1 MVGYVSAIAAPRPAN
16 PRPPVSY
23 LNSWVAVTQS
33 LLTGLIILALLGL
46 VLVFLGYAAPL
57 PLEVPG
63 SSWTPFG
70 SSADRPAWPF
80 DPSLLGFRIVDVF
93 ALATVLLWLGRRLR
107 DRFLLL
113 DVRLRLADTT
123 LAMAGVVVMQGRKF
137 TLASLPLRVRA
148 YGRTQTDPVV
158 LSQPVGT
165 ACPLPVRAP
174 RARP

>member
-1 MVGYVSAIAAPRPAN
+1 
-16 PRPPVSY
+16 
-23 LNSWVAVTQS
+23 
-33 LLTGLIILALLGL
+33 
-46 VLVFLGYAAPL
+46 
-57 PLEVPG
+57 
-63 SSWTPFG
+63 
-70 SSADRPAWPF
+70 
-80 DPSLLGFRIVDVF
+80 VDVF

>member
-1 MVGYVSAIAAPRPAN
+1 VGYVSAIAAPRPAN

-23 LNSWVAVTQS
+23 LNSWWAVTQT

-46 VLVFLGYAAPL
+46 VLVFVGYAAPL
-57 PLEVPG
+57 PLGVRGARGRRSGAPPTVPPGRSTRACWG
-63 SSWTPFG
+63 SGSWT
-70 SSADRPAWPF
+70 SSR
-80 DPSLLGFRIVDVF
+80 S
-93 ALATVLLWLGRRLR
+93 RRFSCGWGAGCS